1 MSLNISKDYPSFIM
15 LVGLSASG
23 KSSIAK
29 QLENKGY
36 IIHSSDKIREEI
48 LGDYTDQTQNNKV
61 FAEMHKRTK
70 NSLLNFKI
78 EISK

>member
-1 MSLNISKDYPSFIM
+1 M

-29 QLENKGY
+29 QLENNGY

-48 LGDYTDQTQNNKV
+48 LGDYTD
-61 FAEMHKRTK
+61 
-70 NSLLNFKI
+70 
-78 EISK
+78 